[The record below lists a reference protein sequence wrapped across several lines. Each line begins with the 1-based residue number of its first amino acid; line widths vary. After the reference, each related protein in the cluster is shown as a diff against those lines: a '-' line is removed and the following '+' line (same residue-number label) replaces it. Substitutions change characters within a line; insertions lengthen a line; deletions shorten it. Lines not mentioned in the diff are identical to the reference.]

1 MIRNRLIWLFLFAL
15 SLVGI
20 SFYGGAV
27 SYGFFF
33 LMLFIPLISLIY
45 LLVVYA
51 TFKIY
56 ERVDKGN
63 ILAGETAPYYFT
75 LQNEGFTGFAGIKV
89 LFFSSFS
96 KVFSIDDKKEY
107 ELYPTAGIRKDT
119 FLLCKYRG
127 EYEVGI
133 KQVEITDFF
142 RLFSFSYKNR
152 ETVTLQVKPAVVNLS
167 ELKDIDIDV
176 LSYRDSAVNMSAPDL
191 PVRDYVSGDDVRR
204 MHWKAT
210 AARRSLMVRTDTG
223 EEKQGISIIIPPLRT
238 SEDEFDYIPRESR
251 ILEAAVAVTLL
262 FSKRNIPAEI
272 IMSTTETVTV
282 TGLEGFEGAYERISD
297 IRFEKDFGES
307 VFYEDLLYKSN
318 IIRSKFVFF
327 FVGEMTDSLK
337 LMIERLKKENVAVVC
352 YVCGGEARYSDSE
365 QGLKIIGL
373 PTDEKLS
380 EVM

>member
-45 LLVVYA
+45 LLVVYV

-142 RLFSFSYKNR
+142 RLFSFHSKNS
-152 ETVTLQVKPAVVNLS
+152 P
-167 ELKDIDIDV
+167 
-176 LSYRDSAVNMSAPDL
+176 
-191 PVRDYVSGDDVRR
+191 
-204 MHWKAT
+204 
-210 AARRSLMVRTDTG
+210 
-223 EEKQGISIIIPPLRT
+223 
-238 SEDEFDYIPRESR
+238 
-251 ILEAAVAVTLL
+251 
-262 FSKRNIPAEI
+262 
-272 IMSTTETVTV
+272 
-282 TGLEGFEGAYERISD
+282 GFLD
-297 IRFEKDFGES
+297 
-307 VFYEDLLYKSN
+307 
-318 IIRSKFVFF
+318 
-327 FVGEMTDSLK
+327 
-337 LMIERLKKENVAVVC
+337 
-352 YVCGGEARYSDSE
+352 
-365 QGLKIIGL
+365 
-373 PTDEKLS
+373 
-380 EVM
+380 

>member
-1 MIRNRLIWLFLFAL
+1 MIRNRLIWLFLFVL

-45 LLVVYA
+45 LLVVYM

-152 ETVTLQVKPAVVNLS
+152 ETVTLQVKPAVVSLS
-167 ELKDIDIDV
+167 ELRDIDIDV
-176 LSYRDSAVNMSAPDL
+176 LSYRDSATNMSAPDL

-210 AARRSLMVRTDTG
+210 AARGSLMVRIDAG
-223 EEKQGISIIIPPLRT
+223 EEKQGISVVIPPLRT

-272 IMSTTETVTV
+272 IMSMSETVTV
-282 TGLEGFEGAYERISD
+282 TGLEGFEAAYERISD
-297 IRFEKDFGES
+297 IKFQTDFSES

-318 IIRSKFVFF
+318 ISRSKFVFF

-337 LMIERLKKENVAVVC
+337 IMIERLKKENVAVVC
-352 YVCGGEARYSDSE
+352 YVCGGKAGYSDSE
-365 QGLKIIGL
+365 QGVKIIGL